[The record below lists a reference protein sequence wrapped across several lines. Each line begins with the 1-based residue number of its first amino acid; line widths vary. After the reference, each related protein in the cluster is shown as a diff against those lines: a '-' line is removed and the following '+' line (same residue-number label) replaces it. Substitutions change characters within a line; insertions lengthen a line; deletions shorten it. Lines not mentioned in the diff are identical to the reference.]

1 MGPFDGGWTV
11 SPTAIARI
19 RKTRAPKRL
28 LTGIVVAVVVGACGS
43 SSPSTSGGGGT
54 VKTDSAG
61 HVSFGVLS
69 CFTGPLAVLGQAMLQ
84 GSQVAQKVIN
94 AAGGVLGKQLDLS
107 HADTQCDEADAVPA
121 VRQLLASDSASGIIG
136 PETQEIAAVS
146 PIVSAAKIP
155 TEFQGGSTAFD
166 KNTNPYLWRDSPS
179 DSQLGVAMALYAHQK
194 GYTKAALLFSSD
206 IAQQTI
212 PKPIT
217 ATWQKF
223 GNTIVSN
230 ITVAPGQTSYR
241 TQVQQIISA
250 APDVIFTQLD
260 PQTAAV
266 MFQNFKELNNL
277 AIPIVGTDVTSGNDY
292 LSAIT
297 YPIAHD
303 HLLSVHGTNATGA
316 AADNFAKAFAAQ
328 LGASTQPMA
337 GANYAYDAVISL
349 ALAMDK
355 AGTTD
360 GPAVI
365 AAIKQVTNPPGTPCD
380 TYLACLKGIQA
391 GTKIK
396 MDGSSGDLIYNQFQ
410 NVFGPYGAFQADAT
424 TGKEAQVQLLSAT
437 DLAAATTS

>member
-1 MGPFDGGWTV
+1 MSTASSGTV
-11 SPTAIARI
+11 PRSSR
-19 RKTRAPKRL
+19 RL
-28 LTGIVVAVVVGACGS
+28 LVAAAATLLVAACGS
-43 SSPSTSGGGGT
+43 TTTSSGGSSSGNI
-54 VKTDSAG
+54 KTDGAG

-94 AAGGVLGKQLDLS
+94 QNGGVLGKQLDLS
-107 HADTQCDEADAVPA
+107 HEDTQCDEADAVPA
-121 VRQLLASDSASGIIG
+121 VRKLLGSDSATGIIG

-166 KNTNPYLWRDSPS
+166 KNVNPYLWRDSPS

-194 GYTKAALLFSSD
+194 GFTKAALLFSSD

-212 PKPIT
+212 PKPIK
-217 ATWQKF
+217 ATWLKF
-223 GNTIVSN
+223 GNTIVSD

-241 TQVQQIISA
+241 SQVQQIISA

-297 YPIAHD
+297 YPVAHA
-303 HLLSVHGTNATGA
+303 HLISVYGTNATGA

-328 LGASTQPMA
+328 NGATAQPIA
-337 GANYAYDAVISL
+337 GANYAYDAVLSL

-365 AAIKQVTNPPGTPCD
+365 AAMKQVTNPPGTPCD
-380 TYLACLKGIQA
+380 DYATCLAGIKA
-391 GTKIK
+391 GTRIK
-396 MDGSSGDLIYNQFQ
+396 MDGSSGDLIFNQYN

-424 TGKEAQVQLLSAT
+424 TGAESQVQLLSAS
-437 DLAAATTS
+437 DLAAATP

>member
-1 MGPFDGGWTV
+1 M
-11 SPTAIARI
+11 ARI
-19 RKTRAPKRL
+19 PKTRATKRIG
-28 LTGIVVAVVVGACGS
+28 TGVAVVLLVAACGS
-43 SSPSTSGGGGT
+43 STTGGSGGGT
-54 VKTDSAG
+54 VKTDGAG

-94 AAGGVLGKQLDLS
+94 ASGGVLGKQLDIS
-107 HADTQCDEADAVPA
+107 HADTGCDLADAVPA
-121 VRQLLASDSASGIIG
+121 MRQLLSADSVSGIIG
-136 PETQEIAAVS
+136 PETQEIAAVA

-166 KNTNPYLWRDSPS
+166 KNANPYLWRSSPS
-179 DSQLGVAMALYAHQK
+179 DSQLGVAMALYAKQK
-194 GYTKAALLFSSD
+194 GYKTAALLFSSD

-223 GNTIVSN
+223 GYTIVSN
-230 ITVAPGQTSYR
+230 TTVAPGQTSYR
-241 TQVQQIISA
+241 TEVQAIIA
-250 APDVIFTQLD
+250 AHPDVIFTQLD

-266 MFQNFKELNNL
+266 MFQNFKELDNL

-292 LSAIT
+292 LKAIT
-297 YPIAHD
+297 YRVAHD
-303 HLLSVHGTNATGA
+303 HLVSIYGTNATGA
-316 AADNFAKAFAAQ
+316 AADYFAAQ
-328 LGASTQPMA
+328 FAAQNGATAPPIA

-365 AAIKQVTNPPGTPCD
+365 AAMTKVTNPPGTPCD
-380 TYLACLKGIQA
+380 NYKACLQGIKA

-396 MDGSSGDLIYNQFQ
+396 MDGASGDLIYNSFN

-424 TGKEAQVQLLSAT
+424 SGAETQVALLSAS
-437 DLAAATTS
+437 DLAAATP

>member
-1 MGPFDGGWTV
+1 M
-11 SPTAIARI
+11 SPTAMARI
-19 RKTRAPKRL
+19 PKTRALKRMGTGVAAVL
-28 LTGIVVAVVVGACGS
+28 LVAACGS
-43 SSPSTSGGGGT
+43 ATTGGSGGGT
-54 VKTDSAG
+54 IKTDGAG

-94 AAGGVLGKQLDLS
+94 ANGGVLGKQLDLS
-107 HADTQCDEADAVPA
+107 HADTQCDLADAVPA
-121 VRQLLASDSASGIIG
+121 VRSLLSADSVSGIIG
-136 PETQEIAAVS
+136 PETQEIAAVA
-146 PIVSAAKIP
+146 PIVTAAKIP

-166 KNTNPYLWRDSPS
+166 KNANPYLWRDSPS
-179 DSQLGVAMALYAHQK
+179 DSQLGVAMALYANQK
-194 GYTKAALLFSSD
+194 GYKKAALLFSSD

-223 GNTIVSN
+223 GNTIV
-230 ITVAPGQTSYR
+230 IDKTVAPGQTSYR
-241 TQVQQIISA
+241 TTVQQIIA
-250 APDVIFTQLD
+250 AQPDVIFTQLD

-292 LSAIT
+292 LKAIT
-297 YPIAHD
+297 YPVAHD
-303 HLLSVHGTNATGA
+303 HLVSVYGTNATGA
-316 AADNFAKAFAAQ
+316 AADYFAAQ
-328 LGASTQPMA
+328 FAAQNGATAQPIA

-365 AAIKQVTNPPGTPCD
+365 AAMKSVTNPPGTPCD
-380 TYLACLKGIQA
+380 NYKACLAGIHA

-396 MDGSSGDLIYNQFQ
+396 MDGSSGDLIFNSFN
-410 NVFGPYGAFQADAT
+410 NVFGPYGAFQADASSGAEMQIT
-424 TGKEAQVQLLSAT
+424 LLSAA
-437 DLAAATTS
+437 DLAVATP

>member
-1 MGPFDGGWTV
+1 M
-11 SPTAIARI
+11 SPTAVAPM
-19 RKTRAPKRL
+19 TGRAGHRRL
-28 LTGIVVAVVVGACGS
+28 LTAAAAGLLVAACGS
-43 SSPSTSGGGGT
+43 STTTSGSGGGT
-54 VKTDSAG
+54 TKTDGAG

-94 AAGGVLGKQLDLS
+94 DSGGVLGKQLDLS
-107 HADTQCDEADAVPA
+107 HTDTQCDEADAVPA
-121 VRQLLASDSASGIIG
+121 VHQLLASDSASGIIG

-146 PIVSAAKIP
+146 PIVSAAQIP

-166 KNTNPYLWRDSPS
+166 KNANQYLWRDSPS
-179 DSQLGVAMALYAHQK
+179 DSQLGVAMALYANKK
-194 GYTKAALLFSSD
+194 GYKNAALLFSSD

-212 PKPIT
+212 PKPIR

-223 GNTIVSN
+223 GNSIVSDT
-230 ITVAPGQTSYR
+230 TVAPGQTSYR
-241 TQVQQIISA
+241 TQVQSIINA
-250 APDVIFTQLD
+250 HPDVIFTQLD

-266 MFQNFKELNNL
+266 MFQNFKELDNL

-292 LSAIT
+292 LKAIT
-297 YPIAHD
+297 YPVAHD
-303 HLLSVHGTNATGA
+303 HLISVFGTNATGA

-328 LGASTQPMA
+328 NGANAQPIA
-337 GANYAYDAVISL
+337 GANYAYDAVLSL

-365 AAIKQVTNPPGTPCD
+365 GQMKQVTNPPGTPCD
-380 TYLACLKGIQA
+380 TYSDCYKGIKA

-396 MDGSSGDLIYNQFQ
+396 MDGSSGDLVFNQYN
-410 NVFGPYGAFQADAT
+410 NVFGPYGAFQADAG
-424 TGKEAQVQLLSAT
+424 TGAETQVQLLSAS
-437 DLAAATTS
+437 DLAAATP

>member
-1 MGPFDGGWTV
+1 M
-11 SPTAIARI
+11 SPSAVAQVTGRTGH
-19 RKTRAPKRL
+19 RRL
-28 LTGIVVAVVVGACGS
+28 LTAAAAVLLVAACGS
-43 SSPSTSGGGGT
+43 STTSSGGGGGNI
-54 VKTDSAG
+54 KTDGSG
-61 HVSFGVLS
+61 KVSYGVLS

-94 AAGGVLGKQLDLS
+94 DNGGVLGKQLDLS

-223 GNTIVSN
+223 GNSIVSN
-230 ITVAPGQTSYR
+230 VTVAPGQTSYR
-241 TQVQQIISA
+241 SQVQQIISA

-266 MFQNFKELNNL
+266 MFQNFKELDNL
-277 AIPIVGTDVTSGNDY
+277 AIPIVGTDVTSGDDY
-292 LSAIT
+292 LKAIT

-303 HLLSVHGTNATGA
+303 HLISVFGTNATGA

-328 LGASTQPMA
+328 NGATAQPIA

-365 AAIKQVTNPPGTPCD
+365 AAMKQVTNPPGTPCD
-380 TYLACLKGIQA
+380 DYASCLKGIQA

-396 MDGSSGDLIYNQFQ
+396 MDGASGDLIYNQYQ
-410 NVFGPYGAFQADAT
+410 NVFGPYGAFQANAT
-424 TGKEAQVQLLSAT
+424 TGAEAQVQLLSAT
-437 DLAAATTS
+437 DLAAATP

>member
-1 MGPFDGGWTV
+1 V
-11 SPTAIARI
+11 SPTAMSHIPGRI
-19 RKTRAPKRL
+19 SPQRSPRRL
-28 LTGIVVAVVVGACGS
+28 LTFVAAALLVAACGS
-43 SSPSTSGGGGT
+43 SSTTSSSGGGGNI
-54 VKTDSAG
+54 KTNSAG
-61 HVSFGVLS
+61 HVAYGVLS

-84 GSQVAQKVIN
+84 GSQVAQRVIN
-94 AAGGVLGKQLDLS
+94 QAGGVLGKQLDLS

-121 VRQLLASDSASGIIG
+121 VRQLLAADSVSGIIG
-136 PETQEIAAVS
+136 PETQEIAAVA

-166 KNTNPYLWRDSPS
+166 KNANPYLWRDSPS

-194 GYTKAALLFSSD
+194 GFTKAALLFSSD

-250 APDVIFTQLD
+250 SPDVIFTQLD

-266 MFQNFKELNNL
+266 MFQNFKELDNL

-297 YPIAHD
+297 YPIAHA
-303 HLLSVHGTNATGA
+303 HLISVYGTNATGA

-328 LGASTQPMA
+328 NGPTAQPIA

-365 AAIKQVTNPPGTPCD
+365 ADMKVVTNPPGTPCD
-380 TYLACLKGIQA
+380 DYSTCLAAVKA

-396 MDGSSGDLIYNQFQ
+396 MDGSSGDLIYNSFQ

-424 TGKEAQVQLLSAT
+424 TGAEAQVQLLSAK
-437 DLAAATTS
+437 DLAAATP

>member
-1 MGPFDGGWTV
+1 VT
-11 SPTAIARI
+11 PTAMSRFPG
-19 RKTRAPKRL
+19 RVQRSRNGRRL
-28 LTGIVVAVVVGACGS
+28 LTGTAAALLVAACGS
-43 SSPSTSGGGGT
+43 TSTSGGGSGGNIT
-54 VKTDSAG
+54 TDSAG

-69 CFTGPLAVLGQAMLQ
+69 CFTGPLAVLGQSMLQ
-84 GSQVAQKVIN
+84 GSQVAQQVIN
-94 AAGGVLGKQLDLS
+94 KNGGVLGKQLDLS
-107 HADTQCDEADAVPA
+107 HEDTQCDEADAVPA
-121 VRQLLASDSASGIIG
+121 VRKLLASDNATGIIG

-166 KNTNPYLWRDSPS
+166 KNTNQYLWRSSPS

-194 GYTKAALLFSSD
+194 GYKTAALLFSSD

-212 PKPIT
+212 PTPIK
-217 ATWQKF
+217 ATWLKF

-250 APDVIFTQLD
+250 SPDVIFTQLD

-266 MFQNFKELNNL
+266 MFQNFKELDNL

-303 HLLSVHGTNATGA
+303 HLISVYGTNATGA
-316 AADNFAKAFAAQ
+316 AADNFGKAFAGLNGATAQ
-328 LGASTQPMA
+328 PIA

-365 AAIKQVTNPPGTPCD
+365 AAMKQVTNPPGTACD
-380 TYLACLKGIQA
+380 DYAACLKAIKA

-396 MDGSSGDLIYNQFQ
+396 MNGASGDLIYNAFN

-424 TGKEAQVQLLSAT
+424 TGAENQVQLLSAA
-437 DLAAATTS
+437 DLATATP

>member
-1 MGPFDGGWTV
+1 VT
-11 SPTAIARI
+11 PTAMSRFPG
-19 RKTRAPKRL
+19 RVQRSRNGRRL
-28 LTGIVVAVVVGACGS
+28 LTGTAAALLVAACGS
-43 SSPSTSGGGGT
+43 TSTSSGGSAGNIT
-54 VKTDSAG
+54 TDSAG

-84 GSQVAQKVIN
+84 GSQVAQQVIN
-94 AAGGVLGKQLDLS
+94 QNGGVLGKQLDLS
-107 HADTQCDEADAVPA
+107 HEDTQCDEADAVPA
-121 VRQLLASDSASGIIG
+121 VRKLLASDNATGIIG

-166 KNTNPYLWRDSPS
+166 KNTNQYLWRDSPS

-194 GYTKAALLFSSD
+194 GYKTAALLFSSD

-212 PKPIT
+212 PTPIK
-217 ATWQKF
+217 ATWLKF

-241 TQVQQIISA
+241 SQVQQIISA
-250 APDVIFTQLD
+250 SPDVIFTQLD

-266 MFQNFKELNNL
+266 MFQNFKELDNL

-297 YPIAHD
+297 YPIAHA
-303 HLLSVHGTNATGA
+303 HLISVYGTNATGA

-328 LGASTQPMA
+328 NGATAQPIA

-349 ALAMDK
+349 ALTMDK

-365 AAIKQVTNPPGTPCD
+365 ADMKQVTNPPGTPCD
-380 TYLACLKGIQA
+380 DYASCLKAIKA

-396 MDGSSGDLIYNQFQ
+396 MDGSSGDLVFNAFN

-424 TGKEAQVQLLSAT
+424 SGAESQVQLLSAA
-437 DLAAATTS
+437 DLAVATP

>member
-1 MGPFDGGWTV
+1 VSLSAVARVTGGTGH
-11 SPTAIARI
+11 R
-19 RKTRAPKRL
+19 RL
-28 LTGIVVAVVVGACGS
+28 LTAATAALLVAACGS
-43 SSPSTSGGGGT
+43 SSTSSSGGGGGNI
-54 VKTDSAG
+54 KTDSAG

-94 AAGGVLGKQLDLS
+94 DAGGVLGKPLDLS

-166 KNTNPYLWRDSPS
+166 KNTNQYLWRDSPS
-179 DSQLGVAMALYAHQK
+179 DSQLGVAMALYAQKK
-194 GYTKAALLFSSD
+194 GYKTAALLFSSD

-223 GNTIVSN
+223 GNSIVAN
-230 ITVAPGQTSYR
+230 VTVAPGQTSYR
-241 TQVQQIISA
+241 TQVQNIISA
-250 APDVIFTQLD
+250 KPDVIFTQLD

-266 MFQNFKELNNL
+266 MFQNFKELDNL
-277 AIPIVGTDVTSGNDY
+277 AIPIVGTDVTSGDDY
-292 LSAIT
+292 LKAIT

-303 HLLSVHGTNATGA
+303 HLISVFGTNATGA
-316 AADNFAKAFAAQ
+316 AADNFSKAFAAQ
-328 LGASTQPMA
+328 NGANAQPIA
-337 GANYAYDAVISL
+337 GANYAYDAVLSL

-365 AAIKQVTNPPGTPCD
+365 AYMKTVTNPPGTACD
-380 TYLACLKGIQA
+380 TYADCLKGIQA

-424 TGKEAQVQLLSAT
+424 SGKEAQVQLLSAT
-437 DLAAATTS
+437 DLAAATP

>member
-1 MGPFDGGWTV
+1 V
-11 SPTAIARI
+11 LPTAMARI
-19 RKTRAPKRL
+19 PKTRALKRMG
-28 LTGIVVAVVVGACGS
+28 TGFAVVLLVAACGS
-43 SSPSTSGGGGT
+43 ATTGGSGGGT
-54 VKTDSAG
+54 IKTDGAG

-94 AAGGVLGKQLDLS
+94 ANGGVLGKQLDLS

-121 VRQLLASDSASGIIG
+121 VRQLLSADSVSGIIG
-136 PETQEIAAVS
+136 PETQEIAAVA

-166 KNTNPYLWRDSPS
+166 KNTNTYLWRDSPS

-194 GYTKAALLFSSD
+194 GYKTAALLFSSD

-223 GNTIVSN
+223 GNTIVAN
-230 ITVAPGQTSYR
+230 VTVAPGQTSYR
-241 TQVQQIISA
+241 TEVQQIIA
-250 APDVIFTQLD
+250 AHPDVIFTQLD

-266 MFQNFKELNNL
+266 MFQNFKELDNL

-292 LSAIT
+292 LKAIT
-297 YPIAHD
+297 YPVAHD
-303 HLLSVHGTNATGA
+303 HLVSVYGTNATGA
-316 AADNFAKAFAAQ
+316 AADYFAAQ
-328 LGASTQPMA
+328 FAAQNGSTAQPIA

-380 TYLACLKGIQA
+380 NYKACLAGIKA

-396 MDGSSGDLIYNQFQ
+396 MDGASGDLIFNSFN

-424 TGKEAQVQLLSAT
+424 TGAESQVALLSAA
-437 DLAAATTS
+437 DLATATP